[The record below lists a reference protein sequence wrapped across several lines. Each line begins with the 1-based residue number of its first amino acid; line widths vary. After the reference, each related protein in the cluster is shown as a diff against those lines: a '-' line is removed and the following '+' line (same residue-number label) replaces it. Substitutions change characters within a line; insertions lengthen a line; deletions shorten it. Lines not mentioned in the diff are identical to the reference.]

1 MAANPAKLNALRI
14 TIVSHDGEDFP
25 MSLPDPAH
33 DHPVQPLEPHS
44 PKRPVSER
52 KILANRKNSLR
63 STGPRTPRGKRTS
76 SGNAMTHGLLAREV
90 VLTAGDGAENL
101 EEFHALLEDLYDAY
115 DPVGVLEEM
124 LVQTIAT
131 THWRKARVIRAENGE
146 IRKQLD
152 TAAGDRMLQNSDKG
166 NFDLALSEMGLRLYS
181 AENPTDQK
189 ASTMERLRAA
199 QDAQSNLREHGSGLE
214 YLSVLLRQAKSEI
227 QSDGFISETL
237 RNKLFSLLCFWDCG
251 FALCCLSGGPG
262 RGGPKDPFSKSET
275 SNADIIAIIDNR
287 LERLAT
293 FKEYAIEREKLA
305 VDAECRGLSLPSA
318 DVIDKLVRYEAHL
331 DRQLYRAMDQLERL
345 QRQRRGESVPPPLN
359 VNLGRRG

>member
-1 MAANPAKLNALRI
+1 
-14 TIVSHDGEDFP
+14 

-33 DHPVQPLEPHS
+33 DLPGQPPEPHS
-44 PKRPVSER
+44 PKPPVSER
-52 KILANRKNSLR
+52 KILANRKNALA
-63 STGPRTPRGKRTS
+63 STGPKTLRGKRTAS
-76 SGNAMTHGLLAREV
+76 RNAMKHGLLARQV
-90 VLTAGDGAENL
+90 VITAGDGAESL
-101 EEFHALLEDLYDAY
+101 EEFQALIDDLDDTYE
-115 DPVGVLEEM
+115 PVGVLEEM

-131 THWRKARVIRAENGE
+131 ALWRKARVIRGENGE

-152 TAAGDRMLQNSDKG
+152 TAAGDRELRNSDKG
-166 NFDLALSEMGLRLYS
+166 NFDLAISEMGLRLYK

-199 QDAQSNLREHGSGLE
+199 QDAQRNLREHGSGLE

-237 RNKLFSLLCFWDCG
+237 RNKLFSAVCFWDYG

-262 RGGPKDPFSKSET
+262 RGGPKDPFSKTET

-305 VDAECRGLSLPSA
+305 VDAECRALSLPSA
-318 DVIDKLVRYEAHL
+318 DVIDKILRYEAHV

-359 VNLGRRG
+359 VNLGRRTFR